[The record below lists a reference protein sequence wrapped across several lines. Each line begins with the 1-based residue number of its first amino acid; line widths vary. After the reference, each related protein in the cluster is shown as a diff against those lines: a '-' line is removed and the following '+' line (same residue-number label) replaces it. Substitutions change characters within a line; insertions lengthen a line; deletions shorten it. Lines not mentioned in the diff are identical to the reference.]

1 MNRYDERERER
12 NLSLP
17 DEDVASGEGVTV
29 FKLKINSTVLKSLE
43 RTKAR
48 HIASLNAIAKLIEQ
62 QPQNA

>member
-1 MNRYDERERER
+1 
-12 NLSLP
+12 
-17 DEDVASGEGVTV
+17 VASGEGVTV